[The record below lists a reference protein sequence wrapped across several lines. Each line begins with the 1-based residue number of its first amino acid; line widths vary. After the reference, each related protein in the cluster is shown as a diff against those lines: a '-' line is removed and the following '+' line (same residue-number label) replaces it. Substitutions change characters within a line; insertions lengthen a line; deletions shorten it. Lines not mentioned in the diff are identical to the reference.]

1 MTVIRARGT
10 ARTSRVGMIPPSRRT
25 AIYLTSAGLWL
36 TGVLWLIYHYF
47 MHKTDQFGFDGADP
61 LENWWLIA
69 HAVVGFYAVWMFGVL
84 WPGHIK
90 SGWRTKMRW
99 ISGGCLFLV
108 VVWLTI
114 TGLSLYY
121 LGSDEWRKWTSIA
134 HWIPGLAAFA
144 VFVCHAPRRLRS

>member
-1 MTVIRARGT
+1 
-10 ARTSRVGMIPPSRRT
+10 MIPPSRRT